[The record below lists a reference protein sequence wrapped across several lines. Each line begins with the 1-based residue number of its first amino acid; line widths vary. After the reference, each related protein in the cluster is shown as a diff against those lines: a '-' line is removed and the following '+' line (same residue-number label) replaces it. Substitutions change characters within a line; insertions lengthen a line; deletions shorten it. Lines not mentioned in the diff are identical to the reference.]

1 MSKINVIKLWN
12 IILLYCSVS
21 PCNYCLLLLQ
31 LANFV
36 VSSDS
41 VDRKNCHKFSK
52 STINYFLF
60 YHQGGFIRKIE
71 WVYQTQWGVSEVLS
85 PNQTKAQ
92 RKSQWKTV
100 WIQVSC
106 STHCSYMFCL
116 CGYILEYCT
125 NLSWIS
131 LRLDLDMSVV
141 LWTKE
146 TDNLLITSQFLPAV
160 RIIFLENLMHFA
172 RGWKRSMTC

>member
-1 MSKINVIKLWN
+1 MTLLTEKTVIN
-12 IILLYCSVS
+12 
-21 PCNYCLLLLQ
+21 
-31 LANFV
+31 LA
-36 VSSDS
+36 
-41 VDRKNCHKFSK
+41 KAL
-52 STINYFLF
+52 NYFLF

-85 PNQTKAQ
+85 PHQTKAQ

-125 NLSWIS
+125 NLSWIL

>member
-12 IILLYCSVS
+12 IIALFHHVTTVFFYC
-21 PCNYCLLLLQ
+21 NWLILLLVVTLLTEKTVIN
-31 LANFV
+31 LA
-36 VSSDS
+36 
-41 VDRKNCHKFSK
+41 KAL
-52 STINYFLF
+52 NYFLF
-60 YHQGGFIRKIE
+60 YLQGGFIRKIE

-125 NLSWIS
+125 NLSWI
-131 LRLDLDMSVV
+131 LMRLDLDMSVV

-172 RGWKRSMTC
+172 RDWKRSMTC

>member
-1 MSKINVIKLWN
+1 MSKINVIKLRN

-41 VDRKNCHKFSK
+41 VDRKNCHK
-52 STINYFLF
+52 YFLF

>member
-1 MSKINVIKLWN
+1 MTLLTEKTVIN
-12 IILLYCSVS
+12 
-21 PCNYCLLLLQ
+21 
-31 LANFV
+31 LA
-36 VSSDS
+36 
-41 VDRKNCHKFSK
+41 KAL
-52 STINYFLF
+52 NYFLF

-100 WIQVSC
+100 WIQVSH
-106 STHCSYMFCL
+106 STYCSYMFCL

-125 NLSWIS
+125 NLSWIL
-131 LRLDLDMSVV
+131 LRLDLDVSVV

-146 TDNLLITSQFLPAV
+146 TDNLSISSCSENYIFGKFDAFCKRLEKINDMLNTMETFAGVNNIKIEVQCKQGHSSLNKSLP
-160 RIIFLENLMHFA
+160 
-172 RGWKRSMTC
+172 